1 MRPHV
6 ASHRR
11 VSQSGLAGATR
22 ATVLS
27 AAAVTAAAAL
37 SAGAASAVPAPA
49 PAEVTSRVDALYE
62 QAEKA
67 TEQYN
72 GANERARELRAD
84 VAALQDRVARG
95 QEHVNRLRGR
105 LGAVASAQYRSG
117 GLDPALKLLLSEGP
131 AHYLDK
137 AAALDRIHGRQAGE
151 LRELQSAQRGLE
163 QERREAT
170 GKLAALEASRQDVV
184 RHKKD
189 VEGKLASARR
199 LLNSLTGADRAAYDR
214 ANRGVGRSLPDV
226 SGPAPASGR
235 AGAAVQAV
243 RGAIGS
249 PYAWGRSGPSA
260 FDCSGLMQW
269 AYARAGVSIPRTS
282 QAQRGAGRQ
291 VQVSQARPGD
301 LVIYRDDAS
310 HVGMYVGN
318 GQVVHAPYPGARVR
332 SDPVGMMPISS
343 VTRP

>member
-1 MRPHV
+1 M

-22 ATVLS
+22 VTVLS
-27 AAAVTAAAAL
+27 AAAITAAAAL
-37 SAGAASAVPAPA
+37 SAAGASAAPAPA
-49 PAEVTSRVDALYE
+49 PGEVTSRVGALYE
-62 QAEKA
+62 QAEKV
-67 TEQYN
+67 TEEFN
-72 GANERARELRAD
+72 GASERTRKLRGD
-84 VAALQDRVARG
+84 VTALQDRVARG
-95 QEHVNRLRGR
+95 QERVNRLRAR
-105 LGAVASAQYRSG
+105 LGAIASAQYRSG
-117 GLDPALKLLLSEGP
+117 GLDPALKLMLSEDP
-131 AHYLDK
+131 ASYLDK
-137 AAALDRIHGRQAGE
+137 ASVLDRVHGNQAGQ
-151 LRELQSAQRGLE
+151 LRELQGAQRGLE
-163 QERREAT
+163 QQRRAAA
-170 GKLAALEASRQDVV
+170 GKLTDLEASRREVA

-189 VEGKLASARR
+189 IEHKLAAAQR
-199 LLNSLTGADRAAYDR
+199 LLNALTGADRAAFDR
-214 ANRGVGRSLPDV
+214 ANRGLGRSLPDL
-226 SGPAPASGR
+226 SGAAHSSGR

-243 RGAIGS
+243 RAAIGT

-318 GQVVHAPYPGARVR
+318 GQVVHAPHPGARVR